1 MISYMGGSNQVQGLH
16 TKKSVVTSS
25 TIVQSVLSKRHNI
38 LSYHRVRKAIAAKIT
53 AFHWC
58 DSSQYKK

>member
-16 TKKSVVTSS
+16 TKKSVVTGS

-38 LSYHRVRKAIAAKIT
+38 LSYHRVREAIATKIIS
-53 AFHWC
+53 FH
-58 DSSQYKK
+58 